1 MRLNFLSLRVGALS
15 LQAGAAIVIL
25 AWALCVPVTATAQQ
39 ISIETAAQGDAVTVT
54 ASAEMQVDPRTVWNV
69 ISDYDHL
76 AEFIP
81 EMRSSRAIR
90 RDGDQVLVEQT
101 GVFGFLF
108 FHQHVEVKLA
118 VVEFPLQRIVAHAI
132 GGNLKEMDGR
142 YELESLPAGTT
153 RLSYFG
159 RLVPDFPVP
168 PIVGNIMVRRLL
180 AKQFSAM
187 VKEIVRR
194 DALAQGL
201 PQPR

>member
-1 MRLNFLSLRVGALS
+1 MKLNFPPAHDAQYR
-15 LQAGAAIVIL
+15 AGATIVIL
-25 AWALCVPVTATAQQ
+25 ACALCVPVPATAQQ
-39 ISIETAAQGDAVTVT
+39 ISIETAAQGDLVTVT
-54 ASAEMQVDPRTVWNV
+54 ASAEMQVDPSTVWHV

-81 EMRSSRAIR
+81 DMRSSRLIQ

-101 GVFGFLF
+101 GVFGILF
-108 FHQHVEVKLA
+108 FQQHIEVKLA

-132 GGNLKEMDGR
+132 GGNLKELEGH
-142 YELESLPAGTT
+142 YELESLPAGTI
-153 RLSYFG
+153 RLSYSG

-180 AKQFSAM
+180 ARQFTAM
-187 VKEIVRR
+187 VREIVRR
-194 DALAQGL
+194 DALAQGA

>member
-1 MRLNFLSLRVGALS
+1 MVSALS
-15 LQAGAAIVIL
+15 LQARAAVVIL

-39 ISIETAAQGDAVTVT
+39 ISIETAAEGDAVTVT
-54 ASAEMQVDPRTVWNV
+54 ASAQMQVEPRTVWSV

-81 EMRSSRAIR
+81 DMRSSRATWR
-90 RDGDQVLVEQT
+90 FGDQLLVEQT
-101 GVFGFLF
+101 GVFGILF
-108 FHQHVEVKLA
+108 FQQHVEVKLM
-118 VVEFPLQRIVAHAI
+118 VVEYPPRRIVAHAV

-142 YELESLPAGTT
+142 YELESLPAGTI

-180 AKQFSAM
+180 SRQFSAM

-194 DALAQGL
+194 DALAQGA
-201 PQPR
+201 PQTR